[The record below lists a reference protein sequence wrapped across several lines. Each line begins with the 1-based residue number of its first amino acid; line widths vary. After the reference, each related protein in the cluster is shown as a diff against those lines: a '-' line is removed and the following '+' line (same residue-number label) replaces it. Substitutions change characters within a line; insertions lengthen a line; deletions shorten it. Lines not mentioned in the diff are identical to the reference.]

1 MLTENKI
8 FLSAIFVDPQFR
20 IFFRTE
26 DLVLET
32 RNALCELGV
41 KMNNTIKQKSGSE
54 SDSSAVSGIL
64 PCGILSDEEVKFDQL
79 EHAEKRLKK
88 DNLPVKTL

>member
-8 FLSAIFVDPQFR
+8 FLSAIFVDPQFSV
-20 IFFRTE
+20 FLRTE
-26 DLVLET
+26 A
-32 RNALCELGV
+32 RNVLCELGL
-41 KMNNTIKQKSGSE
+41 KMNNTIEKSGSE

-79 EHAEKRLKK
+79 DHAEKRLKK